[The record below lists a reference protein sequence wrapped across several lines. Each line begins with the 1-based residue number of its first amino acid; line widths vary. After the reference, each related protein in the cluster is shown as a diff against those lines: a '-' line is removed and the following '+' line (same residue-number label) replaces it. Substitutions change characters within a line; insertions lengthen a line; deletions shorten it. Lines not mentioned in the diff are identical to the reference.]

1 MNWLRRLQM
10 PSKTVLIVEDER
22 PIAMLLS
29 KIVEQLGL
37 SPVVAYNGED
47 GLARAR
53 EVKPDMVLLDLIM
66 PIMSGE
72 CMLEKMQEDDSLADI
87 PVVITSTTDD
97 EDDLWRGQYP
107 LLRKPFEPAQVR
119 ELVRTALGL

>member
-1 MNWLRRLQM
+1 MS
-10 PSKTVLIVEDER
+10 SKSVLIVEDER

-29 KIVEQLGL
+29 KIIEQLGL
-37 SPVVAYNGED
+37 TTVVAYNGED

-53 EVKPDMVLLDLIM
+53 ELKPDMVLLDLIM

-72 CMLEKMQEDDSLADI
+72 SMLEKMQEDDSLADI
-87 PVVITSTTDD
+87 PVVITSTTDN

-107 LLRKPFEPAQVR
+107 LLRKPFEPAQLR
-119 ELVRTALGL
+119 ALVRAALNL

>member
-1 MNWLRRLQM
+1 M